1 MVKSI
6 ILTDIQLKK
15 FLDSINPPLSKEDY
29 ELQISSFQE
38 LKKEKYIFRWDMI
51 PRKHNKR
58 LIHFLKKRFAIDWVI
73 SAKIEK
79 TDDDATI
86 RVYTETNY
94 LLLKPN
100 SDKTIVSVE
109 IDDGRIEELVVKTKN
124 GKLRLFGKIFVLPYI
139 FNVDHLAS
147 ICGVPPLQLRL
158 FLSNKRKAYS
168 TFKLPKKR
176 GGFRLISAPSKN
188 MQLVQRWILDNILY
202 KLNAGEYAHGF
213 IPKKSIVTN
222 ASVHVGQELI
232 LGIDIKD
239 FFPSITLSRVIG
251 LFRSIGYSEKISLSL
266 AELCTFN
273 WRLPQGAPSSP
284 MISNLIAWN
293 MDIKLSKF
301 CNERNLKYSRYADDI
316 TISGGKDLPRYKT
329 LIFRK
334 INEEGFSINMEK
346 VRLHDRGSSQRVT
359 GLVVNDKVT
368 LGRKK
373 RKLLRA
379 MVHNIIKNGLETEN
393 RENDPFFKERIF
405 GHLAFAKMVEP
416 DFADS
421 MLNSLKSVDWESYD
435 KKLADL
441 KEGELVVRSIKK
453 KNYYVPV
460 IISPSLFSWDEISK
474 NENQRLVE
482 FLKSNYEIDRV
493 DIAQIEKVNDKSI
506 KVSLENNSVL
516 LKLNDEKTRVIL
528 EIDNVRT
535 DELIA
540 RKEKGKLKIYESS
553 VIKSE
558 TDLLK
563 TIFDAITEIKK
574 FIENKRSSQA
584 FWNEKSEIT
593 VKGIKYPVL
602 AKPKKEINIQ
612 PTLERFFDLQLKSL
626 GIHVSRE
633 TNEGVGDLDFKFSFT
648 TETQI
653 RLYVC
658 SELKLAHNRE
668 FEGGLTKQ
676 LPAYIRANDSKS
688 GIFLVMWFKDEEKKF
703 FSEPIN
709 KNKSEMIEFIEDKI
723 KDIKNEDGINIE
735 SILIDVSI
743 KPSASNR

>member
-1 MVKSI
+1 MVEST
-6 ILTDIQLKK
+6 ILTDSQLKK
-15 FLDSINPPLSKEDY
+15 FLDSMNPPLSREDY

-38 LKKEKYIFRWDMI
+38 LKKEKYIFRWDLI

-58 LIHFLKKRFAIDWVI
+58 LIYFLKKRFAIDWVI

-79 TDDDATI
+79 TVDDATI
-86 RVYTETNY
+86 RVYNETNH

-100 SDKTIVSVE
+100 SDKTNIIVE
-109 IDDGRIEELVVKTKN
+109 IDDVRIGELEVKTKN
-124 GKLRLFGKIFVLPYI
+124 GKLRIFEKIFVLPYI

-147 ICGVPPLQLRL
+147 ICGISPLQLRL
-158 FLSNKRKAYS
+158 FISNKRKAYS
-168 TFKLPKKR
+168 IFRLPKKR
-176 GGFRLISAPSKN
+176 GGFRLIAAPSKN
-188 MQLVQRWILDNILY
+188 MKLVQRWILDNILY
-202 KLNAGEYAHGF
+202 KLNPGEYAHGF
-213 IPKKSIVTN
+213 IPKKSIITN
-222 ASVHVGQELI
+222 ASVHVGQELV

-251 LFRSIGYSEKISLSL
+251 LFRSIGYSEKISISL

-284 MISNLIAWN
+284 MISNLIAWS

-301 CNERNLKYSRYADDI
+301 CNKRSLKYSRYADDI
-316 TISGGKDLPRYKT
+316 TISGGKDLPKYKT

-334 INEEGFSINMEK
+334 IQEEGFSINWEK

-368 LGRKK
+368 LGREKK
-373 RKLLRA
+373 KWLRA
-379 MVHNIIKNGLETEN
+379 IVHNIVKNGPEAEN

-405 GHLAFAKMVEP
+405 SHLAFAKMVEP

-421 MLNSLKSVDWESYD
+421 LLDSLKSVDWESYD

-460 IISPSLFSWDEISK
+460 IISPSLFSWDEISR
-474 NENQRLVE
+474 NDTQRLLE
-482 FLKSNYEIDRV
+482 FLKSNYEIDKV
-493 DIAQIEKVNDKSI
+493 NIAQIEKINDKSI

-516 LKLNDEKTRVIL
+516 LKLNDEKNRVIL

-540 RKEKGKLKIYESS
+540 RKEKGKLKIFESS
-553 VIKSE
+553 IIKSE

-563 TIFDAITEIKK
+563 TIYYAITEIKHSV
-574 FIENKRSSQA
+574 ENRRSTHA
-584 FWNEKSEIT
+584 FWNEESEIT
-593 VKGIKYPVL
+593 IEGKKYPVH
-602 AKPKKEINIQ
+602 ATPKKESNIQ
-612 PTLERFFDLQLKSL
+612 PTLERFFDLKLKSL

-633 TNEGVGDLDFKFSFT
+633 TNEGVGDLDFKFMFT
-648 TETQI
+648 TENQI
-653 RLYVC
+653 RLLVC
-658 SELKLAHNRE
+658 SELKLAHNE
-668 FEGGLTKQ
+668 KLEHGLTKQ
-676 LPAYIRANDSKS
+676 LPAYVKANDSKS

-703 FSEPIN
+703 FN
-709 KNKSEMIEFIEDKI
+709 KPLNLDKSEMIEFIEEKT
-723 KDIKNEDGINIE
+723 KEIKNEQGINIE
-735 SILIDVSI
+735 LILIDVSK
-743 KPSASNR
+743 KPSASNL